1 MPYFS
6 VVLPTYNRA
15 RMAAAAVLSVLG
27 QSERDFELIVV
38 DDGSTDDTAAILAK
52 LPKDERLR
60 VLSMEKNQGQH
71 KCRNRAIREARGE
84 FVTFLDSDDLYLP
97 ERLAEFRRAAESRPG
112 TGFWFSNAYQR
123 RYGRIIGRLFE
134 PGRGIPE
141 GKVPGWYAVGDEF
154 LPYVTT
160 NVAIRRQAF
169 DRYGF
174 YREDLKILED
184 TELYARMLG
193 GGLEVGAISTP
204 LSVRALHEGQIT
216 GDYQRDFTESLLAL
230 EAGKPPKEE
239 AERKR
244 RELAIEIAT
253 YLWKGL
259 QPEEARELLKK
270 ELGEDAASHPLYRRT
285 FLPGWLLSSAKKLR
299 ELGLRLRYSEFLA
312 PPDYRRA
319 ARLIR
324 PYLDH
329 AARL

>member
-15 RMAAAAVLSVLG
+15 RMAAAAILSVLG

-38 DDGSTDDTAAILAK
+38 DDGSTDNTAAVLAK

-97 ERLAEFRRAAESRPG
+97 ERLAEFRRAAEGRPG

-123 RYGRIIGRLFE
+123 RYGRVIGRLFE
-134 PGRGIPE
+134 PGREIPE

-160 NVAIRRQAF
+160 NVAIRREAF

-216 GDYQRDFTESLLAL
+216 GDYQRDFTKSL
-230 EAGKPPKEE
+230 EALKAGNPPPEE
-239 AERKR
+239 AARKR

-259 QPEEARELLKK
+259 KPKEARELLKK
-270 ELGEDAASHPLYRRT
+270 ELGEDAPS
-285 FLPGWLLSSAKKLR
+285 
-299 ELGLRLRYSEFLA
+299 
-312 PPDYRRA
+312 
-319 ARLIR
+319 
-324 PYLDH
+324 
-329 AARL
+329 